1 MDDLQAVRHIPKV
14 LQQISLF
21 TFGNADI
28 LHIIVKFKVIILPV
42 PAVHFAEK
50 CLPPILWCQ
59 VRGVDHRAAPKRVEV
74 RLFHFQP
81 NLRVRS
87 GHRMGKHTLALC
99 HLYFLF
105 LQKANAGDPCAAHI
119 IKDIGTAQ
127 VPLLL
132 ANDADRILTAAAN
145 ALLHIV
151 LDFDMAAIIA
161 ITANH
166 AGAVGSAGNLHVLP
180 VLSLTSLRFHPLGAL
195 LVGISLTSGVAGV
208 NGSGKSTF
216 AKILNRLLLPIEG
229 TVLIGGLDA
238 MQEENIIPIRKMVG
252 MVFQNP
258 DDQLIGSVVEE
269 DVAFGAENISVPHK
283 ELVKRVE
290 DALAQVGLA
299 ASMRI
304 EELSGGG
311 KQKVAIA
318 GVLAMKPR
326 YIVLDEAT
334 SMLDPKSRR
343 DVLQLMKE
351 LQKQGITIILI
362 THLMEELL
370 LADWIYVMHQGR
382 LAMKGSREALFS
394 QPERLREFGLEL
406 PMTVLLAHALAERGC
421 VRTKDLFSVEAIAER
436 IYKEHPYAFLKEKT
450 MEPASVDKKAKVLSQ
465 AIVFQH
471 VNLSY
476 GKKSILNDVCCSIEK
491 GSYTAIIGPSGAG
504 KSTLLQMIPALIS
517 PTDGSIYVDGMEVT
531 DTSADIAALRKKIG
545 FIFQYPEQQLFAKN
559 VYEDVVFGPRNV
571 GISEVEAEKRAYEA
585 IQFVGLPQD
594 VYDLP
599 MDKLSGGQK
608 RRVALAGVI
617 AMQPDYLI
625 LDEPLAGLDP
635 VGKKKMLQILR
646 ALHRDAG
653 ITVVVVSH
661 DADAVVEDAEQVLYL
676 RDGKILEQGAPSD
689 VFYRLWL
696 REMEHM
702 TRDKHSKMNGEQ
714 MRDRSTGR
722 LSEDTLAEAICEL
735 PGCMQLL
742 IRLRIMGLPVSCK
755 HTQLA
760 ETVQAIVDAVGR

>member
-1 MDDLQAVRHIPKV
+1 MIKIRNLTFEYFDRDD
-14 LQQISLF
+14 
-21 TFGNADI
+21 
-28 LHIIVKFKVIILPV
+28 
-42 PAVHFAEK
+42 E
-50 CLPPILWCQ
+50 
-59 VRGVDHRAAPKRVEV
+59 
-74 RLFHFQP
+74 
-81 NLRVRS
+81 
-87 GHRMGKHTLALC
+87 
-99 HLYFLF
+99 
-105 LQKANAGDPCAAHI
+105 
-119 IKDIGTAQ
+119 
-127 VPLLL
+127 
-132 ANDADRILTAAAN
+132 
-145 ALLHIV
+145 
-151 LDFDMAAIIA
+151 
-161 ITANH
+161 
-166 AGAVGSAGNLHVLP
+166 GNLTEMVNAI
-180 VLSLTSLRFHPLGAL
+180 R
-195 LVGISLTSGVAGV
+195 GINFDAGEGEFIVVAGV

-238 MQEENIIPIRKMVG
+238 MQEGNIIPIRKMVG

-269 DVAFGAENISVPHK
+269 DVAFGAENIGVPHK

-290 DALAQVGLA
+290 DALAQVGLS

-326 YIVLDEAT
+326 CIVLDEAT

-382 LAMKGSREALFS
+382 LAMKGSREAIFA
-394 QPERLREFGLEL
+394 QPEKLREFGLEL
-406 PMTVLLAHALAERGC
+406 PMTAQLAHALAKCGC
-421 VRTKDLFSVEAIAER
+421 VRTKDLFSIEAIAER

-450 MEPASVDKKAKVLSQ
+450 MEPAPAGKKAKALSQ
-465 AIVFQH
+465 AIVLQH
-471 VNLSY
+471 VHLNY
-476 GKKSILNDVCCSIEK
+476 GEKPILTDVCCSIEK

-517 PTDGSIYVDGMEVT
+517 PTDGNIYVDGLEVT
-531 DTSADIAALRKKIG
+531 DASADIAALRKKIG

-635 VGKKKMLQILR
+635 VGKKKMLDILR

-676 RDGKILEQGAPSD
+676 QDGKILEYGTPAD
-689 VFYRLWL
+689 VFYRLWR
-696 REMEHM
+696 REMDDM
-702 TRDKHSKMNGEQ
+702 SQGM
-714 MRDRSTGR
+714 TGR
-722 LSEDTLAEAICEL
+722 QTLDNKILSEALCEL
-735 PGCMQLL
+735 PVCMQLL
-742 IRLRIMGLPVSCK
+742 IRLRMMGLPVSCR
-755 HTQLA
+755 HTQPA
-760 ETVQAIVDAVGR
+760 ETVQAIVDAVDRL

>member
-1 MDDLQAVRHIPKV
+1 MIKIRNLTFEYFDRDD
-14 LQQISLF
+14 
-21 TFGNADI
+21 
-28 LHIIVKFKVIILPV
+28 
-42 PAVHFAEK
+42 E
-50 CLPPILWCQ
+50 
-59 VRGVDHRAAPKRVEV
+59 
-74 RLFHFQP
+74 
-81 NLRVRS
+81 
-87 GHRMGKHTLALC
+87 
-99 HLYFLF
+99 
-105 LQKANAGDPCAAHI
+105 
-119 IKDIGTAQ
+119 
-127 VPLLL
+127 
-132 ANDADRILTAAAN
+132 
-145 ALLHIV
+145 
-151 LDFDMAAIIA
+151 
-161 ITANH
+161 
-166 AGAVGSAGNLHVLP
+166 GNLTEMVNAI
-180 VLSLTSLRFHPLGAL
+180 R
-195 LVGISLTSGVAGV
+195 GINFDAGEGEFIVVAGV

-269 DVAFGAENISVPHK
+269 DVAFGAENIGVPHK

-290 DALAQVGLA
+290 DALAQVGLS

-326 YIVLDEAT
+326 CIVLDEAT

-382 LAMKGSREALFS
+382 LAMKGSREVIFA
-394 QPERLREFGLEL
+394 QPEKLREFGLEL
-406 PMTVLLAHALAERGC
+406 PMTVQLAHALAKCGC
-421 VRTKDLFSVEAIAER
+421 MRTKDLFSIEAIAER

-450 MEPASVDKKAKVLSQ
+450 MEPAPAGKKAKALSQ
-465 AIVFQH
+465 AIVLQH
-471 VNLSY
+471 VHLNY
-476 GKKSILNDVCCSIEK
+476 GEKPILTDVCCSIEK

-517 PTDGSIYVDGMEVT
+517 PTDGNIYVDGLEVT
-531 DTSADIAALRKKIG
+531 DASADIAALRKKIG

-635 VGKKKMLQILR
+635 VGKKKMLDILR

-676 RDGKILEQGAPSD
+676 QDGKILEYGTPAD
-689 VFYRLWL
+689 VFYRLW
-696 REMEHM
+696 R
-702 TRDKHSKMNGEQ
+702 RKMDDMSQG
-714 MRDRSTGR
+714 MTGR
-722 LSEDTLAEAICEL
+722 QTLDNKILSEALCEL
-735 PGCMQLL
+735 PVCMQLL
-742 IRLRIMGLPVSCK
+742 TRLRMMGLPVSCR
-755 HTQLA
+755 HTQPA
-760 ETVQAIVDAVGR
+760 ETVQAIVDAVDRL

>member
-1 MDDLQAVRHIPKV
+1 MIKIRNLTFEYFDRDD
-14 LQQISLF
+14 
-21 TFGNADI
+21 
-28 LHIIVKFKVIILPV
+28 
-42 PAVHFAEK
+42 E
-50 CLPPILWCQ
+50 
-59 VRGVDHRAAPKRVEV
+59 
-74 RLFHFQP
+74 
-81 NLRVRS
+81 
-87 GHRMGKHTLALC
+87 
-99 HLYFLF
+99 
-105 LQKANAGDPCAAHI
+105 
-119 IKDIGTAQ
+119 
-127 VPLLL
+127 
-132 ANDADRILTAAAN
+132 
-145 ALLHIV
+145 
-151 LDFDMAAIIA
+151 
-161 ITANH
+161 
-166 AGAVGSAGNLHVLP
+166 GNLTEMVNAI
-180 VLSLTSLRFHPLGAL
+180 R
-195 LVGISLTSGVAGV
+195 GINFDAGEGEFIVVAGV

-269 DVAFGAENISVPHK
+269 DVAFGAENIGVPHK

-290 DALAQVGLA
+290 DALAQVGLS

-318 GVLAMKPR
+318 GVLAMKPWC
-326 YIVLDEAT
+326 IVLDEAT

-382 LAMKGSREALFS
+382 LAMKGNREAIFA
-394 QPERLREFGLEL
+394 QPEKLREFGLEL
-406 PMTVLLAHALAERGC
+406 PMTVQLAHALAKCGC
-421 VRTKDLFSVEAIAER
+421 MRTKDLFSIEAIAER

-450 MEPASVDKKAKVLSQ
+450 MEPAPAGKKAKALSQ
-465 AIVFQH
+465 AIVLQH
-471 VNLSY
+471 VYLNY
-476 GKKSILNDVCCSIEK
+476 GEKPILTDVCCSIEK

-517 PTDGSIYVDGMEVT
+517 PTDGNIYVDGLEVT
-531 DTSADIAALRKKIG
+531 DASADIAALRKKIG

-635 VGKKKMLQILR
+635 VGKKKMLDILR

-676 RDGKILEQGAPSD
+676 QDGKILEYGTPAD
-689 VFYRLWL
+689 VFYRLWR
-696 REMEHM
+696 REMDDM
-702 TRDKHSKMNGEQ
+702 SQGM
-714 MRDRSTGR
+714 TGR
-722 LSEDTLAEAICEL
+722 QTLDNKILSEALCEL
-735 PGCMQLL
+735 PVCMQLL
-742 IRLRIMGLPVSCK
+742 TRLRMMGLPVSCR
-755 HTQLA
+755 HTQPA
-760 ETVQAIVDAVGR
+760 ETVQAIVDAVDRL

>member
-1 MDDLQAVRHIPKV
+1 MIKIRNLTFEYFDRDD
-14 LQQISLF
+14 
-21 TFGNADI
+21 
-28 LHIIVKFKVIILPV
+28 
-42 PAVHFAEK
+42 E
-50 CLPPILWCQ
+50 
-59 VRGVDHRAAPKRVEV
+59 
-74 RLFHFQP
+74 
-81 NLRVRS
+81 
-87 GHRMGKHTLALC
+87 
-99 HLYFLF
+99 
-105 LQKANAGDPCAAHI
+105 
-119 IKDIGTAQ
+119 
-127 VPLLL
+127 
-132 ANDADRILTAAAN
+132 
-145 ALLHIV
+145 
-151 LDFDMAAIIA
+151 
-161 ITANH
+161 
-166 AGAVGSAGNLHVLP
+166 GNLTEMVNAI
-180 VLSLTSLRFHPLGAL
+180 R
-195 LVGISLTSGVAGV
+195 GINFDAGEGEFIVVAGV

-238 MQEENIIPIRKMVG
+238 MQEGNIIPIRKMVG

-269 DVAFGAENISVPHK
+269 DVAFGAENIGVPHK

-290 DALAQVGLA
+290 DALAQVGLS

-326 YIVLDEAT
+326 CIVLDEAT

-382 LAMKGSREALFS
+382 LAMKGSREVIFA
-394 QPERLREFGLEL
+394 QPEKLREFGLEL
-406 PMTVLLAHALAERGC
+406 PMTVQLAHALTKCGC
-421 VRTKDLFSVEAIAER
+421 VRTKDLFSIKAIAER

-450 MEPASVDKKAKVLSQ
+450 MESAPAGKKAKALSQ
-465 AIVFQH
+465 AIVLQH
-471 VNLSY
+471 VHLNY
-476 GKKSILNDVCCSIEK
+476 GEKPILTDVCCSIEK

-517 PTDGSIYVDGMEVT
+517 PTDGNIYVDGLEVT
-531 DTSADIAALRKKIG
+531 DASADIAALRKKIG

-635 VGKKKMLQILR
+635 VGKKKMLDILR

-676 RDGKILEQGAPSD
+676 QDGKILEYGTPAD
-689 VFYRLWL
+689 VFYRLWR
-696 REMEHM
+696 REMDDM
-702 TRDKHSKMNGEQ
+702 SQGM
-714 MRDRSTGR
+714 TGR
-722 LSEDTLAEAICEL
+722 QTLDNKILSEALCEL
-735 PGCMQLL
+735 PVCMQLL
-742 IRLRIMGLPVSCK
+742 IRLRMMGLPVSCR
-755 HTQLA
+755 HTQPA
-760 ETVQAIVDAVGR
+760 ETVQAIVDAVDRL

>member
-1 MDDLQAVRHIPKV
+1 MIKIRNLTFEYFDRDD
-14 LQQISLF
+14 
-21 TFGNADI
+21 
-28 LHIIVKFKVIILPV
+28 
-42 PAVHFAEK
+42 E
-50 CLPPILWCQ
+50 
-59 VRGVDHRAAPKRVEV
+59 
-74 RLFHFQP
+74 
-81 NLRVRS
+81 
-87 GHRMGKHTLALC
+87 
-99 HLYFLF
+99 
-105 LQKANAGDPCAAHI
+105 
-119 IKDIGTAQ
+119 
-127 VPLLL
+127 
-132 ANDADRILTAAAN
+132 
-145 ALLHIV
+145 
-151 LDFDMAAIIA
+151 
-161 ITANH
+161 
-166 AGAVGSAGNLHVLP
+166 GNLTEMVNAI
-180 VLSLTSLRFHPLGAL
+180 R
-195 LVGISLTSGVAGV
+195 GINFDAGEGEFIVVAGV

-238 MQEENIIPIRKMVG
+238 MQEGNIIPIRKMVG

-269 DVAFGAENISVPHK
+269 DVAFGAENIGVPHK

-290 DALAQVGLA
+290 DALAQVGLS

-326 YIVLDEAT
+326 CIVLDEAT

-382 LAMKGSREALFS
+382 LAMKGSREVIFA
-394 QPERLREFGLEL
+394 QPEKLREFGLEL
-406 PMTVLLAHALAERGC
+406 PMTVQLAHALAKCGC
-421 VRTKDLFSVEAIAER
+421 VRTKDLFSIKAIAER

-450 MEPASVDKKAKVLSQ
+450 MEPAPAGKKAKALSQ
-465 AIVFQH
+465 AIVLQH
-471 VNLSY
+471 VHLNY
-476 GKKSILNDVCCSIEK
+476 GEKPILTDVCCSIEK

-517 PTDGSIYVDGMEVT
+517 PTDGNIYVDGLEVT
-531 DTSADIAALRKKIG
+531 DASADIAALRKKIG

-635 VGKKKMLQILR
+635 VGKKKMLDILR

-676 RDGKILEQGAPSD
+676 QDGKILEYGTPAD
-689 VFYRLWL
+689 VFYRLWR
-696 REMEHM
+696 REMDDM
-702 TRDKHSKMNGEQ
+702 SQGM
-714 MRDRSTGR
+714 TGR
-722 LSEDTLAEAICEL
+722 QTLDNKILSEALCEL
-735 PGCMQLL
+735 PVCMQLL
-742 IRLRIMGLPVSCK
+742 IRLRMMGLPVSCR
-755 HTQLA
+755 HTQPA
-760 ETVQAIVDAVGR
+760 ETVQAIVDAVDRL

>member
-1 MDDLQAVRHIPKV
+1 MIKIRNLTFEYFDRDD
-14 LQQISLF
+14 
-21 TFGNADI
+21 
-28 LHIIVKFKVIILPV
+28 
-42 PAVHFAEK
+42 E
-50 CLPPILWCQ
+50 
-59 VRGVDHRAAPKRVEV
+59 
-74 RLFHFQP
+74 
-81 NLRVRS
+81 
-87 GHRMGKHTLALC
+87 
-99 HLYFLF
+99 
-105 LQKANAGDPCAAHI
+105 
-119 IKDIGTAQ
+119 
-127 VPLLL
+127 
-132 ANDADRILTAAAN
+132 
-145 ALLHIV
+145 
-151 LDFDMAAIIA
+151 
-161 ITANH
+161 
-166 AGAVGSAGNLHVLP
+166 GNLTEMVNAI
-180 VLSLTSLRFHPLGAL
+180 R
-195 LVGISLTSGVAGV
+195 GINFDAGEGEFIVVAGV

-269 DVAFGAENISVPHK
+269 DVAFGAENIGVPHK

-290 DALAQVGLA
+290 DALAQVGLS

-326 YIVLDEAT
+326 CIVLDEAT

-382 LAMKGSREALFS
+382 LAMKGSREAIFA
-394 QPERLREFGLEL
+394 QPEKLREFGLEL
-406 PMTVLLAHALAERGC
+406 PITVQLAHALVKCGC
-421 VRTKDLFSVEAIAER
+421 VRTKDLFSIEAIAER

-450 MEPASVDKKAKVLSQ
+450 MEPAPAGKKAKALSQ
-465 AIVFQH
+465 AIVLQH
-471 VNLSY
+471 VHLNY
-476 GKKSILNDVCCSIEK
+476 GEKPILTDVCCSIEK

-517 PTDGSIYVDGMEVT
+517 PTDGNIYVDGLDVT
-531 DTSADIAALRKKIG
+531 DASADIAALRKKIG

-635 VGKKKMLQILR
+635 VGKKKMLDILR

-661 DADAVVEDAEQVLYL
+661 DADAVVGDAEQVLYL
-676 RDGKILEQGAPSD
+676 QDGKILEYGTPAD
-689 VFYRLWL
+689 VFYRLWR
-696 REMEHM
+696 REMDDM
-702 TRDKHSKMNGEQ
+702 SQGM
-714 MRDRSTGR
+714 TGR
-722 LSEDTLAEAICEL
+722 QTLDNKILSEALCEL
-735 PGCMQLL
+735 PVCMQLL
-742 IRLRIMGLPVSCK
+742 IRLRMMGLPVSCR
-755 HTQLA
+755 HTQPA
-760 ETVQAIVDAVGR
+760 ETVQAIVDAVDRL

>member
-1 MDDLQAVRHIPKV
+1 MIKIRNLTFEYFDRDD
-14 LQQISLF
+14 
-21 TFGNADI
+21 
-28 LHIIVKFKVIILPV
+28 
-42 PAVHFAEK
+42 E
-50 CLPPILWCQ
+50 
-59 VRGVDHRAAPKRVEV
+59 
-74 RLFHFQP
+74 
-81 NLRVRS
+81 
-87 GHRMGKHTLALC
+87 
-99 HLYFLF
+99 
-105 LQKANAGDPCAAHI
+105 
-119 IKDIGTAQ
+119 
-127 VPLLL
+127 
-132 ANDADRILTAAAN
+132 
-145 ALLHIV
+145 
-151 LDFDMAAIIA
+151 
-161 ITANH
+161 
-166 AGAVGSAGNLHVLP
+166 GNLTEMVNAI
-180 VLSLTSLRFHPLGAL
+180 R
-195 LVGISLTSGVAGV
+195 GINFDAGEGEFIVVAGV

-238 MQEENIIPIRKMVG
+238 MQEGNIIPIRKMVG

-269 DVAFGAENISVPHK
+269 DVAFGAENIGVPHK

-290 DALAQVGLA
+290 DALAQVGLS

-326 YIVLDEAT
+326 CIVLDEAT

-382 LAMKGSREALFS
+382 LAMKGSREVIFA
-394 QPERLREFGLEL
+394 QPEKLREFGLEL
-406 PMTVLLAHALAERGC
+406 PMTVQLAHALAKCGC
-421 VRTKDLFSVEAIAER
+421 MRTKDLFSIEAIAER

-450 MEPASVDKKAKVLSQ
+450 MEPAPAGKKAKALSQ
-465 AIVFQH
+465 AIVLQH
-471 VNLSY
+471 VHLNY
-476 GKKSILNDVCCSIEK
+476 GEKPILTDVCCSIEK

-517 PTDGSIYVDGMEVT
+517 PTDGNIYVDGLEVT
-531 DTSADIAALRKKIG
+531 DASADIAALRKKIG

-571 GISEVEAEKRAYEA
+571 GISEVGAEKRAYEA

-635 VGKKKMLQILR
+635 VGKKKMLDILR

-676 RDGKILEQGAPSD
+676 QDGKILEYGTPAD
-689 VFYRLWL
+689 VFYRLW
-696 REMEHM
+696 R
-702 TRDKHSKMNGEQ
+702 RKMDDMSQG
-714 MRDRSTGR
+714 MTGR
-722 LSEDTLAEAICEL
+722 QTLDNKILSEALCEL
-735 PGCMQLL
+735 PVCMQLL
-742 IRLRIMGLPVSCK
+742 IRLRMMGLPVSCR
-755 HTQLA
+755 HTQPA
-760 ETVQAIVDAVGR
+760 ETVQAIVDAVDRL

>member
-1 MDDLQAVRHIPKV
+1 MIKIRNLTFEYFDRDD
-14 LQQISLF
+14 
-21 TFGNADI
+21 
-28 LHIIVKFKVIILPV
+28 
-42 PAVHFAEK
+42 E
-50 CLPPILWCQ
+50 
-59 VRGVDHRAAPKRVEV
+59 
-74 RLFHFQP
+74 
-81 NLRVRS
+81 
-87 GHRMGKHTLALC
+87 
-99 HLYFLF
+99 
-105 LQKANAGDPCAAHI
+105 
-119 IKDIGTAQ
+119 
-127 VPLLL
+127 
-132 ANDADRILTAAAN
+132 
-145 ALLHIV
+145 
-151 LDFDMAAIIA
+151 
-161 ITANH
+161 
-166 AGAVGSAGNLHVLP
+166 GNLTEMVNAI
-180 VLSLTSLRFHPLGAL
+180 R
-195 LVGISLTSGVAGV
+195 GINFDAGEGEFIVVAGV

-238 MQEENIIPIRKMVG
+238 MQAENIIPIRKMVG

-269 DVAFGAENISVPHK
+269 DVAFGAENIGVPHK

-290 DALAQVGLA
+290 DALAQVGLS

-326 YIVLDEAT
+326 CIVLDEAT

-382 LAMKGSREALFS
+382 LAMKGSREAIFA
-394 QPERLREFGLEL
+394 QPEKLREFGLEL
-406 PMTVLLAHALAERGC
+406 PMTVQLAHALVKCGC
-421 VRTKDLFSVEAIAER
+421 VRTKDLFSIEAIAER

-450 MEPASVDKKAKVLSQ
+450 MEPAPAGKKAKALSQ
-465 AIVFQH
+465 AIVLQH
-471 VNLSY
+471 VHLNY
-476 GKKSILNDVCCSIEK
+476 GEKPILTDVCCSIEK

-517 PTDGSIYVDGMEVT
+517 PTDGNIYVDGLEVT
-531 DTSADIAALRKKIG
+531 DASADIAALRKKIG

-635 VGKKKMLQILR
+635 VGKKKMLDILR

-676 RDGKILEQGAPSD
+676 QDGKILEYGTPAD
-689 VFYRLWL
+689 VFYRLWR
-696 REMEHM
+696 REMDDM
-702 TRDKHSKMNGEQ
+702 SQGM
-714 MRDRSTGR
+714 TGR
-722 LSEDTLAEAICEL
+722 QTLDNKILSEALCEL
-735 PGCMQLL
+735 PVCMQLL
-742 IRLRIMGLPVSCK
+742 IRLRMMGLPVSCR
-755 HTQLA
+755 HTQPA
-760 ETVQAIVDAVGR
+760 ETVQAIVDAVDRL

>member
-1 MDDLQAVRHIPKV
+1 
-14 LQQISLF
+14 
-21 TFGNADI
+21 
-28 LHIIVKFKVIILPV
+28 
-42 PAVHFAEK
+42 
-50 CLPPILWCQ
+50 
-59 VRGVDHRAAPKRVEV
+59 
-74 RLFHFQP
+74 
-81 NLRVRS
+81 
-87 GHRMGKHTLALC
+87 
-99 HLYFLF
+99 
-105 LQKANAGDPCAAHI
+105 
-119 IKDIGTAQ
+119 
-127 VPLLL
+127 
-132 ANDADRILTAAAN
+132 
-145 ALLHIV
+145 
-151 LDFDMAAIIA
+151 
-161 ITANH
+161 
-166 AGAVGSAGNLHVLP
+166 
-180 VLSLTSLRFHPLGAL
+180 
-195 LVGISLTSGVAGV
+195 
-208 NGSGKSTF
+208 
-216 AKILNRLLLPIEG
+216 
-229 TVLIGGLDA
+229 
-238 MQEENIIPIRKMVG
+238 
-252 MVFQNP
+252 
-258 DDQLIGSVVEE
+258 
-269 DVAFGAENISVPHK
+269 
-283 ELVKRVE
+283 
-290 DALAQVGLA
+290 
-299 ASMRI
+299 
-304 EELSGGG
+304 
-311 KQKVAIA
+311 
-318 GVLAMKPR
+318 
-326 YIVLDEAT
+326 
-334 SMLDPKSRR
+334 
-343 DVLQLMKE
+343 
-351 LQKQGITIILI
+351 
-362 THLMEELL
+362 
-370 LADWIYVMHQGR
+370 
-382 LAMKGSREALFS
+382 MKGSREALFS

-742 IRLRIMGLPVSCK
+742 IRLRIIGLPVSCK

>member
-1 MDDLQAVRHIPKV
+1 MIKIRNLTFEYFDRDD
-14 LQQISLF
+14 
-21 TFGNADI
+21 
-28 LHIIVKFKVIILPV
+28 
-42 PAVHFAEK
+42 E
-50 CLPPILWCQ
+50 
-59 VRGVDHRAAPKRVEV
+59 
-74 RLFHFQP
+74 
-81 NLRVRS
+81 
-87 GHRMGKHTLALC
+87 
-99 HLYFLF
+99 
-105 LQKANAGDPCAAHI
+105 
-119 IKDIGTAQ
+119 
-127 VPLLL
+127 
-132 ANDADRILTAAAN
+132 
-145 ALLHIV
+145 
-151 LDFDMAAIIA
+151 
-161 ITANH
+161 
-166 AGAVGSAGNLHVLP
+166 GNLTEMVNAI
-180 VLSLTSLRFHPLGAL
+180 R
-195 LVGISLTSGVAGV
+195 GINFDAGEGEFIVVAGV

-269 DVAFGAENISVPHK
+269 DVAFGAENIGVPHK

-290 DALAQVGLA
+290 DALAQVGLS

-326 YIVLDEAT
+326 CIVLDEAT

-382 LAMKGSREALFS
+382 LAMKGSREVIFA
-394 QPERLREFGLEL
+394 QPEKLREFGLEL
-406 PMTVLLAHALAERGC
+406 PMTVQLAHALAKCGC
-421 VRTKDLFSVEAIAER
+421 MRTKDLFSIEAIAER

-450 MEPASVDKKAKVLSQ
+450 MEPAPAGKKAKALSQ
-465 AIVFQH
+465 AIVLQH
-471 VNLSY
+471 VHLNY
-476 GKKSILNDVCCSIEK
+476 GEKPILTDVCCSIEK

-517 PTDGSIYVDGMEVT
+517 PTDGNIYVDGLEVT
-531 DTSADIAALRKKIG
+531 DASADIAALRKKIG

-571 GISEVEAEKRAYEA
+571 GISEVGAEKRAYEA

-635 VGKKKMLQILR
+635 VGKKKMLDILR

-676 RDGKILEQGAPSD
+676 QDGKILEYGTPAD
-689 VFYRLWL
+689 VFYRLW
-696 REMEHM
+696 R
-702 TRDKHSKMNGEQ
+702 RKMDDMSQG
-714 MRDRSTGR
+714 MTGR
-722 LSEDTLAEAICEL
+722 QTLDNKILSEALCEL
-735 PGCMQLL
+735 PVCMQLL
-742 IRLRIMGLPVSCK
+742 TRLRMMGLPVSCR
-755 HTQLA
+755 HTQPA
-760 ETVQAIVDAVGR
+760 ETVQAIVDAVDRL

>member
-1 MDDLQAVRHIPKV
+1 MIKIRDLTFEYFDRDDE
-14 LQQISLF
+14 
-21 TFGNADI
+21 GNLTEMVNAI
-28 LHIIVKFKVIILPV
+28 
-42 PAVHFAEK
+42 
-50 CLPPILWCQ
+50 
-59 VRGVDHRAAPKRVEV
+59 RGIN
-74 RLFHFQP
+74 F
-81 NLRVRS
+81 
-87 GHRMGKHTLALC
+87 
-99 HLYFLF
+99 
-105 LQKANAGDPCAAHI
+105 
-119 IKDIGTAQ
+119 
-127 VPLLL
+127 
-132 ANDADRILTAAAN
+132 DADKGEF
-145 ALLHIV
+145 IV
-151 LDFDMAAIIA
+151 
-161 ITANH
+161 
-166 AGAVGSAGNLHVLP
+166 
-180 VLSLTSLRFHPLGAL
+180 
-195 LVGISLTSGVAGV
+195 VAGV

-269 DVAFGAENISVPHK
+269 DVAFGAENIGVPHK

-290 DALAQVGLA
+290 DALAQVGLS

-326 YIVLDEAT
+326 CIVLDEAT
-334 SMLDPKSRR
+334 SMLDPRSRR
-343 DVLQLMKE
+343 DVLQLMME

-370 LADWIYVMHQGR
+370 LADRIYVMHQGR
-382 LAMKGSREALFS
+382 LCMKGSRNALFAE
-394 QPERLREFGLEL
+394 PEKLRDFGLEL
-406 PMTVLLAHALAERGC
+406 PVTVQLAHALAERGC
-421 VRTKDLFSVEAIAER
+421 VRTKDLFSIEAIADR

-450 MEPASVDKKAKVLSQ
+450 MEPATTGKKTKVLSQ
-465 AIVFQH
+465 AIVYQH
-471 VNLSY
+471 VNLQY
-476 GKKSILNDVCCSIEK
+476 GKKPILTDVTCSIEK

-504 KSTLLQMIPALIS
+504 KTTMLQMIPALIS
-517 PTDGSIYVDGMEVT
+517 PTDGSIYVDGLEVT
-531 DTSADIAALRKKIG
+531 DASVDIAALRKKIG

-635 VGKKKMLQILR
+635 VGKKKMLEILR

-661 DADAVVEDAEQVLYL
+661 DADAVVEDADQVLYL
-676 RDGKILEQGAPSD
+676 KDGKIVEQGAPAD

-696 REMEHM
+696 REMDHM
-702 TRDKHSKMNGEQ
+702 TRNKGAEMTGTQ
-714 MRDRSTGR
+714 TGDRSPGR
-722 LSEDTLAEAICEL
+722 TPGEMLSEAVCEL
-735 PGCMQLL
+735 PVCMQLL

>member
-1 MDDLQAVRHIPKV
+1 MIKIRNLTFEYFDRDD
-14 LQQISLF
+14 
-21 TFGNADI
+21 
-28 LHIIVKFKVIILPV
+28 
-42 PAVHFAEK
+42 E
-50 CLPPILWCQ
+50 
-59 VRGVDHRAAPKRVEV
+59 
-74 RLFHFQP
+74 
-81 NLRVRS
+81 
-87 GHRMGKHTLALC
+87 
-99 HLYFLF
+99 
-105 LQKANAGDPCAAHI
+105 
-119 IKDIGTAQ
+119 
-127 VPLLL
+127 
-132 ANDADRILTAAAN
+132 
-145 ALLHIV
+145 
-151 LDFDMAAIIA
+151 
-161 ITANH
+161 
-166 AGAVGSAGNLHVLP
+166 GNLTEMVNAI
-180 VLSLTSLRFHPLGAL
+180 R
-195 LVGISLTSGVAGV
+195 GINFDAGEGEFIVVAGV
-208 NGSGKSTF
+208 NGGGKSTF

-229 TVLIGGLDA
+229 TVLIGGFDA

-269 DVAFGAENISVPHK
+269 DVAFGAENIGVPHK

-290 DALAQVGLA
+290 DALAQVGLS

-326 YIVLDEAT
+326 CIVLDEAT

-382 LAMKGSREALFS
+382 LAMKGSREAIFT
-394 QPERLREFGLEL
+394 QPEKLREFGLEL
-406 PMTVLLAHALAERGC
+406 PMTVQLAQALAKCGC
-421 VRTKDLFSVEAIAER
+421 MRTKDLFSIEAIADR

-450 MEPASVDKKAKVLSQ
+450 MEPTPAGKKAKALSQ

-471 VNLSY
+471 VNLNY
-476 GKKSILNDVCCSIEK
+476 GEKPILTDVCCSIEK
-491 GSYTAIIGPSGAG
+491 GSYTAIVGPSGAG
-504 KSTLLQMIPALIS
+504 KSTLLQMIPALFS
-517 PTDGSIYVDGMEVT
+517 PTDGSIYVDGLEVT
-531 DTSADIAALRKKIG
+531 DASADITALRKKIG

-635 VGKKKMLQILR
+635 VGKKKMLDILR

-661 DADAVVEDAEQVLYL
+661 DADAVAEDAEQVLYL
-676 RDGKILEQGAPSD
+676 QAGKILEHGTPAD

-696 REMEHM
+696 REMDDMMQDDPSGVTGGQSLGKKAGRPAVGQTGNKNAGQLVHGQ
-702 TRDKHSKMNGEQ
+702 TGDRGTWKSAGEI
-714 MRDRSTGR
+714 
-722 LSEDTLAEAICEL
+722 LSEALCEL
-735 PGCMQLL
+735 PVCMQLL

-755 HTQLA
+755 HILPA
-760 ETVQAIVDAVGR
+760 ETVQAIADAVGRL

>member
-1 MDDLQAVRHIPKV
+1 MIKIRNLTFEYFDRDD
-14 LQQISLF
+14 
-21 TFGNADI
+21 
-28 LHIIVKFKVIILPV
+28 
-42 PAVHFAEK
+42 E
-50 CLPPILWCQ
+50 
-59 VRGVDHRAAPKRVEV
+59 
-74 RLFHFQP
+74 
-81 NLRVRS
+81 
-87 GHRMGKHTLALC
+87 
-99 HLYFLF
+99 
-105 LQKANAGDPCAAHI
+105 
-119 IKDIGTAQ
+119 
-127 VPLLL
+127 
-132 ANDADRILTAAAN
+132 
-145 ALLHIV
+145 
-151 LDFDMAAIIA
+151 
-161 ITANH
+161 
-166 AGAVGSAGNLHVLP
+166 GNLTEMVNAI
-180 VLSLTSLRFHPLGAL
+180 R
-195 LVGISLTSGVAGV
+195 GIHFDAGEGEFIVVAGV

-269 DVAFGAENISVPHK
+269 DVAFGAENIGVPHK
-283 ELVKRVE
+283 ELVKCVE
-290 DALAQVGLA
+290 DALAQVGLS

-326 YIVLDEAT
+326 CIVLDEAT

-382 LAMKGSREALFS
+382 LAMKGSREAIFA
-394 QPERLREFGLEL
+394 QPEKLREFGLEL
-406 PMTVLLAHALAERGC
+406 PMTVQLAHALAKCGC
-421 VRTKDLFSVEAIAER
+421 VRTKDLFSIKAIAER

-450 MEPASVDKKAKVLSQ
+450 MEPAPAGKKAKALSQ
-465 AIVFQH
+465 AIVLQH
-471 VNLSY
+471 VHLNY
-476 GKKSILNDVCCSIEK
+476 GEKPILTDVCCSIEK

-517 PTDGSIYVDGMEVT
+517 PTDGNIYVDGLEVT
-531 DTSADIAALRKKIG
+531 DASADIAALRKKIG

-635 VGKKKMLQILR
+635 VGKKKMLDILR

-676 RDGKILEQGAPSD
+676 QDGKILEYGTPAD
-689 VFYRLWL
+689 VFYRLW
-696 REMEHM
+696 R
-702 TRDKHSKMNGEQ
+702 RKMDDMSQG
-714 MRDRSTGR
+714 MTGR
-722 LSEDTLAEAICEL
+722 QTLDNKILSEALCEL
-735 PGCMQLL
+735 PVCMQLL
-742 IRLRIMGLPVSCK
+742 IRLRMMGLPVSCR
-755 HTQLA
+755 HTQPA
-760 ETVQAIVDAVGR
+760 ETVQAIVDAVDRL

>member
-1 MDDLQAVRHIPKV
+1 MIKIRDLTFEYFDRDD
-14 LQQISLF
+14 
-21 TFGNADI
+21 
-28 LHIIVKFKVIILPV
+28 
-42 PAVHFAEK
+42 E
-50 CLPPILWCQ
+50 
-59 VRGVDHRAAPKRVEV
+59 
-74 RLFHFQP
+74 
-81 NLRVRS
+81 
-87 GHRMGKHTLALC
+87 
-99 HLYFLF
+99 
-105 LQKANAGDPCAAHI
+105 
-119 IKDIGTAQ
+119 
-127 VPLLL
+127 
-132 ANDADRILTAAAN
+132 
-145 ALLHIV
+145 
-151 LDFDMAAIIA
+151 
-161 ITANH
+161 
-166 AGAVGSAGNLHVLP
+166 GNLTEMVNAI
-180 VLSLTSLRFHPLGAL
+180 R
-195 LVGISLTSGVAGV
+195 GINFDAREGEFIVVAGV

-238 MQEENIIPIRKMVG
+238 LQEENIIPIRKMVG

-269 DVAFGAENISVPHK
+269 DVAFGAENIGVPHK

-326 YIVLDEAT
+326 CIVLDEAT

-382 LAMKGSREALFS
+382 LAMKGSRKALFS

-450 MEPASVDKKAKVLSQ
+450 MEPAYVDKKAKVLSQ

-545 FIFQYPEQQLFAKN
+545 FIFQYSEQQLFAKN

-676 RDGKILEQGAPSD
+676 RDGKILEQGAPAD

-722 LSEDTLAEAICEL
+722 LSEDTLAEALCEL
-735 PGCMQLL
+735 PVCMQLL

>member
-1 MDDLQAVRHIPKV
+1 MIKIRNLTFEYFDRDD
-14 LQQISLF
+14 
-21 TFGNADI
+21 
-28 LHIIVKFKVIILPV
+28 
-42 PAVHFAEK
+42 E
-50 CLPPILWCQ
+50 
-59 VRGVDHRAAPKRVEV
+59 
-74 RLFHFQP
+74 
-81 NLRVRS
+81 
-87 GHRMGKHTLALC
+87 
-99 HLYFLF
+99 
-105 LQKANAGDPCAAHI
+105 
-119 IKDIGTAQ
+119 
-127 VPLLL
+127 
-132 ANDADRILTAAAN
+132 
-145 ALLHIV
+145 
-151 LDFDMAAIIA
+151 
-161 ITANH
+161 
-166 AGAVGSAGNLHVLP
+166 GNLTEMVNAI
-180 VLSLTSLRFHPLGAL
+180 R
-195 LVGISLTSGVAGV
+195 GINFDAGEGEFIVVAGV

-238 MQEENIIPIRKMVG
+238 MQEGNIIPIRKMVG

-269 DVAFGAENISVPHK
+269 DVAFGAENIGVPHK

-290 DALAQVGLA
+290 DALAQVGLS

-326 YIVLDEAT
+326 CIVLDEAT

-382 LAMKGSREALFS
+382 LAMKGSREVIFA
-394 QPERLREFGLEL
+394 QPEKLREFGLEL
-406 PMTVLLAHALAERGC
+406 PMTVQLAHALAKCGC
-421 VRTKDLFSVEAIAER
+421 MRTKDLFSIEAIAER

-450 MEPASVDKKAKVLSQ
+450 MEPAPAGKKAKALSQ
-465 AIVFQH
+465 AIVLQH
-471 VNLSY
+471 VHLNY
-476 GKKSILNDVCCSIEK
+476 GEKPILTDVCCSIEK

-517 PTDGSIYVDGMEVT
+517 PTDGNIYVDGLEVT
-531 DTSADIAALRKKIG
+531 DASADIAALRKKIG

-635 VGKKKMLQILR
+635 VGKKKMLDILR

-676 RDGKILEQGAPSD
+676 QDGKILEYGTPAD
-689 VFYRLWL
+689 VFYRLW
-696 REMEHM
+696 R
-702 TRDKHSKMNGEQ
+702 RKMDDMSQG
-714 MRDRSTGR
+714 MTGR
-722 LSEDTLAEAICEL
+722 QTLDNKILSEALCEL
-735 PGCMQLL
+735 PVCMQLL
-742 IRLRIMGLPVSCK
+742 TRLRMMGLPVSCR
-755 HTQLA
+755 HTQPA
-760 ETVQAIVDAVGR
+760 ETVQAIVDAVDRL

>member
-1 MDDLQAVRHIPKV
+1 MIKIRNLTFEYFDRDD
-14 LQQISLF
+14 
-21 TFGNADI
+21 
-28 LHIIVKFKVIILPV
+28 
-42 PAVHFAEK
+42 E
-50 CLPPILWCQ
+50 
-59 VRGVDHRAAPKRVEV
+59 
-74 RLFHFQP
+74 
-81 NLRVRS
+81 
-87 GHRMGKHTLALC
+87 
-99 HLYFLF
+99 
-105 LQKANAGDPCAAHI
+105 
-119 IKDIGTAQ
+119 
-127 VPLLL
+127 
-132 ANDADRILTAAAN
+132 
-145 ALLHIV
+145 
-151 LDFDMAAIIA
+151 
-161 ITANH
+161 
-166 AGAVGSAGNLHVLP
+166 GNLTEMVNAI
-180 VLSLTSLRFHPLGAL
+180 R
-195 LVGISLTSGVAGV
+195 GINFDAGEGEFIVVAGV

-269 DVAFGAENISVPHK
+269 DVAFGAENIGVPHK

-290 DALAQVGLA
+290 DALAQVGLS

-304 EELSGGG
+304 EEISGGG

-326 YIVLDEAT
+326 CIVLDEAT

-382 LAMKGSREALFS
+382 LAMKGSREVIFA
-394 QPERLREFGLEL
+394 QPEKLREFGLEL
-406 PMTVLLAHALAERGC
+406 PMTVQLAHALAKCGC
-421 VRTKDLFSVEAIAER
+421 MRTKDLFSIEAIAER

-450 MEPASVDKKAKVLSQ
+450 MEPAPAGKKAKALSQ
-465 AIVFQH
+465 AIVLQH
-471 VNLSY
+471 VHLNY
-476 GKKSILNDVCCSIEK
+476 GEKPILTDVCCSIEK

-517 PTDGSIYVDGMEVT
+517 PTDGNIYVDGLEVT
-531 DTSADIAALRKKIG
+531 DASADIAALRKKIG

-635 VGKKKMLQILR
+635 VGKKKMLDILR

-676 RDGKILEQGAPSD
+676 QDGKILEYGTPAD
-689 VFYRLWL
+689 VFYRLW
-696 REMEHM
+696 R
-702 TRDKHSKMNGEQ
+702 RKMDDMSQG
-714 MRDRSTGR
+714 MTGR
-722 LSEDTLAEAICEL
+722 QTLDNKILSEALCEL
-735 PGCMQLL
+735 PVCMQLL
-742 IRLRIMGLPVSCK
+742 IRLRMMGLPVSCR
-755 HTQLA
+755 HTQPA
-760 ETVQAIVDAVGR
+760 ETVQAIVDAVDRL

>member
-1 MDDLQAVRHIPKV
+1 MIKIRDLTFEYFDRDDE
-14 LQQISLF
+14 
-21 TFGNADI
+21 GNLTEMVNAIRGINFD
-28 LHIIVKFKVIILPV
+28 
-42 PAVHFAEK
+42 AEK
-50 CLPPILWCQ
+50 
-59 VRGVDHRAAPKRVEV
+59 GE
-74 RLFHFQP
+74 F
-81 NLRVRS
+81 
-87 GHRMGKHTLALC
+87 
-99 HLYFLF
+99 
-105 LQKANAGDPCAAHI
+105 
-119 IKDIGTAQ
+119 
-127 VPLLL
+127 
-132 ANDADRILTAAAN
+132 
-145 ALLHIV
+145 IV
-151 LDFDMAAIIA
+151 
-161 ITANH
+161 
-166 AGAVGSAGNLHVLP
+166 
-180 VLSLTSLRFHPLGAL
+180 
-195 LVGISLTSGVAGV
+195 VAGV

-269 DVAFGAENISVPHK
+269 DVAFGAENIGVPHK

-290 DALAQVGLA
+290 DALAQVGLS

-326 YIVLDEAT
+326 CIVLDEAT

-370 LADWIYVMHQGR
+370 LADRIYVMHQGR
-382 LAMKGSREALFS
+382 LCMKGSREAIFAQS
-394 QPERLREFGLEL
+394 EKLRELGLEL
-406 PMTVLLAHALAERGC
+406 PMTVQLAHTLAQCGC
-421 VRTKDLFSVEAIAER
+421 VRTKELFSVSAIAER
-436 IYKEHPYAFLKEKT
+436 LYKEHPYAFLKDKT
-450 MEPASVDKKAKVLSQ
+450 MESAGNAKKSKTLSQ

-476 GKKSILNDVCCSIEK
+476 GKKPILTDVCCSIEK

-517 PTDGSIYVDGMEVT
+517 PTDGSIYVDGLEVT
-531 DTSADIAALRKKIG
+531 DTSADITALRKKIG

-594 VYDLP
+594 VYDLS

-635 VGKKKMLQILR
+635 VGKKKMLDILR

-676 RDGKILEQGAPSD
+676 QDGKIVEQGVPAD

-696 REMEHM
+696 REMEHVM
-702 TRDKHSKMNGEQ
+702 QNMSSKMSGEQ
-714 MRDRSTGR
+714 TGDTSSGRSSNEI
-722 LSEDTLAEAICEL
+722 LEEALCEL
-735 PGCMQLL
+735 PICMQLL

-755 HTQLA
+755 HTQPV
-760 ETVQAIVDAVGR
+760 ETVQAIVAAVDRRG

>member
-1 MDDLQAVRHIPKV
+1 MIKIRDLTFEYFDRDDE
-14 LQQISLF
+14 
-21 TFGNADI
+21 GNLTEMVNAIRGINFD
-28 LHIIVKFKVIILPV
+28 
-42 PAVHFAEK
+42 AEK
-50 CLPPILWCQ
+50 
-59 VRGVDHRAAPKRVEV
+59 GE
-74 RLFHFQP
+74 F
-81 NLRVRS
+81 
-87 GHRMGKHTLALC
+87 
-99 HLYFLF
+99 
-105 LQKANAGDPCAAHI
+105 
-119 IKDIGTAQ
+119 
-127 VPLLL
+127 
-132 ANDADRILTAAAN
+132 
-145 ALLHIV
+145 IV
-151 LDFDMAAIIA
+151 
-161 ITANH
+161 
-166 AGAVGSAGNLHVLP
+166 
-180 VLSLTSLRFHPLGAL
+180 
-195 LVGISLTSGVAGV
+195 VAGV

-269 DVAFGAENISVPHK
+269 DVAFGAENIGVPHK

-290 DALAQVGLA
+290 DALAQVGLL

-326 YIVLDEAT
+326 CIVLDEAT

-343 DVLQLMKE
+343 DVLQLMKN

-370 LADWIYVMHQGR
+370 LADRIYVMHQGR
-382 LAMKGSREALFS
+382 LCMKGSREAIFAQS
-394 QPERLREFGLEL
+394 EKLREFGLEL
-406 PMTVLLAHALAERGC
+406 PMTVQLAHTLAQCGC
-421 VRTKDLFSVEAIAER
+421 VRTKELFSVPAIAER
-436 IYKEHPYAFLKEKT
+436 LYKEHPYAFLKDKT
-450 MEPASVDKKAKVLSQ
+450 MESAGNAKKSKTLSQ

-471 VNLSY
+471 VNLLY
-476 GKKSILNDVCCSIEK
+476 GKKPILTDVCCSIEK

-504 KSTLLQMIPALIS
+504 KSTFLQMIPALIS
-517 PTDGSIYVDGMEVT
+517 PTDGSIYVDGLEVT
-531 DTSADIAALRKKIG
+531 DTSADITALRKKIG

-635 VGKKKMLQILR
+635 VGKKKMLDILR

-676 RDGKILEQGAPSD
+676 QDGKIIEQGVPAD
-689 VFYRLWL
+689 AFYRLWL
-696 REMEHM
+696 REMEHVM
-702 TRDKHSKMNGEQ
+702 QNMSSKMSGEQ
-714 MRDRSTGR
+714 TVDRSSGR
-722 LSEDTLAEAICEL
+722 SSNEILEEALCEL
-735 PGCMQLL
+735 PICMQLL

-755 HTQLA
+755 HTQPA
-760 ETVQAIVDAVGR
+760 ETVQAIVAAVDRRG

>member
-1 MDDLQAVRHIPKV
+1 MIKIRNLTFEYFDRDD
-14 LQQISLF
+14 
-21 TFGNADI
+21 
-28 LHIIVKFKVIILPV
+28 
-42 PAVHFAEK
+42 E
-50 CLPPILWCQ
+50 
-59 VRGVDHRAAPKRVEV
+59 
-74 RLFHFQP
+74 
-81 NLRVRS
+81 
-87 GHRMGKHTLALC
+87 
-99 HLYFLF
+99 
-105 LQKANAGDPCAAHI
+105 
-119 IKDIGTAQ
+119 
-127 VPLLL
+127 
-132 ANDADRILTAAAN
+132 
-145 ALLHIV
+145 
-151 LDFDMAAIIA
+151 
-161 ITANH
+161 
-166 AGAVGSAGNLHVLP
+166 GNLTEMVNAI
-180 VLSLTSLRFHPLGAL
+180 R
-195 LVGISLTSGVAGV
+195 GINFDAGEGEFIVVAGV

-269 DVAFGAENISVPHK
+269 DVAFGAENIGVPHK

-290 DALAQVGLA
+290 DALAQVGLS

-326 YIVLDEAT
+326 CIVLDEAT

-382 LAMKGSREALFS
+382 LAMKGSREAIFA
-394 QPERLREFGLEL
+394 QPEKLREFGLEL
-406 PMTVLLAHALAERGC
+406 PMTVQLAHALAKCGC
-421 VRTKDLFSVEAIAER
+421 VRTKDLFSIKAIAER

-450 MEPASVDKKAKVLSQ
+450 MEPALAGKKAKALSQ
-465 AIVFQH
+465 AIVLQH
-471 VNLSY
+471 VHLNY
-476 GKKSILNDVCCSIEK
+476 GEKPILTDVCCSIEK

-517 PTDGSIYVDGMEVT
+517 PTDGNIYVDGLEVT
-531 DTSADIAALRKKIG
+531 DASADIAALRKKIG

-635 VGKKKMLQILR
+635 VGKKKMLDILR

-676 RDGKILEQGAPSD
+676 QDGKILEYGTPAD
-689 VFYRLWL
+689 VFYRLW
-696 REMEHM
+696 R
-702 TRDKHSKMNGEQ
+702 RKMDDMSQG
-714 MRDRSTGR
+714 MTGR
-722 LSEDTLAEAICEL
+722 QTLDNKILSEALCEL
-735 PGCMQLL
+735 PVCMQLL
-742 IRLRIMGLPVSCK
+742 MRLRMMGLPVSCR
-755 HTQLA
+755 HTQPA
-760 ETVQAIVDAVGR
+760 ETVQAIVDAVDRL

>member
-1 MDDLQAVRHIPKV
+1 MIKIRNLTFEYFDRDD
-14 LQQISLF
+14 
-21 TFGNADI
+21 
-28 LHIIVKFKVIILPV
+28 
-42 PAVHFAEK
+42 E
-50 CLPPILWCQ
+50 
-59 VRGVDHRAAPKRVEV
+59 
-74 RLFHFQP
+74 
-81 NLRVRS
+81 
-87 GHRMGKHTLALC
+87 
-99 HLYFLF
+99 
-105 LQKANAGDPCAAHI
+105 
-119 IKDIGTAQ
+119 
-127 VPLLL
+127 
-132 ANDADRILTAAAN
+132 
-145 ALLHIV
+145 
-151 LDFDMAAIIA
+151 
-161 ITANH
+161 
-166 AGAVGSAGNLHVLP
+166 GNLTEMVNAI
-180 VLSLTSLRFHPLGAL
+180 R
-195 LVGISLTSGVAGV
+195 GINFDAGEGEFIVVAGV

-238 MQEENIIPIRKMVG
+238 MQAENIIPIRKMVG

-269 DVAFGAENISVPHK
+269 DVAFGAENIGVPHK

-290 DALAQVGLA
+290 DALAQVGLS

-326 YIVLDEAT
+326 CIVLDEAT

-382 LAMKGSREALFS
+382 LAMKGNREAIFA
-394 QPERLREFGLEL
+394 QPEKLREFGLEL
-406 PMTVLLAHALAERGC
+406 PMTVQLAHDLAKCGC
-421 VRTKDLFSVEAIAER
+421 MRTKDLFSIEAIAER
-436 IYKEHPYAFLKEKT
+436 IYKEYPYAFLKEKT
-450 MEPASVDKKAKVLSQ
+450 MEPAPAGKKAKALSQ
-465 AIVFQH
+465 AIVLQH
-471 VNLSY
+471 VHLNY
-476 GKKSILNDVCCSIEK
+476 GEKPILTDVCCSIEK

-504 KSTLLQMIPALIS
+504 KSTLLQTIPALIS
-517 PTDGSIYVDGMEVT
+517 PTDGNIYVDGLEVT
-531 DTSADIAALRKKIG
+531 DASADIAALRKKIG

-635 VGKKKMLQILR
+635 VGKKKMLDILR

-676 RDGKILEQGAPSD
+676 QDGKILEYGTPAD
-689 VFYRLWL
+689 VFYRLWR
-696 REMEHM
+696 REMDDM
-702 TRDKHSKMNGEQ
+702 SQGM
-714 MRDRSTGR
+714 TGR
-722 LSEDTLAEAICEL
+722 QTLDNKILSEALCEL
-735 PGCMQLL
+735 PVCMQLL
-742 IRLRIMGLPVSCK
+742 ISLRMMGLPVSCR
-755 HTQLA
+755 HTQPA
-760 ETVQAIVDAVGR
+760 ETVQAIVDAVDRL

>member
-1 MDDLQAVRHIPKV
+1 MIKIRDLTFEYFDRDDE
-14 LQQISLF
+14 
-21 TFGNADI
+21 GNLTEMVNAIRGINFD
-28 LHIIVKFKVIILPV
+28 
-42 PAVHFAEK
+42 AEK
-50 CLPPILWCQ
+50 
-59 VRGVDHRAAPKRVEV
+59 GE
-74 RLFHFQP
+74 F
-81 NLRVRS
+81 
-87 GHRMGKHTLALC
+87 
-99 HLYFLF
+99 
-105 LQKANAGDPCAAHI
+105 
-119 IKDIGTAQ
+119 
-127 VPLLL
+127 
-132 ANDADRILTAAAN
+132 
-145 ALLHIV
+145 IV
-151 LDFDMAAIIA
+151 
-161 ITANH
+161 
-166 AGAVGSAGNLHVLP
+166 
-180 VLSLTSLRFHPLGAL
+180 
-195 LVGISLTSGVAGV
+195 VAGV

-269 DVAFGAENISVPHK
+269 DVAFGAENIGVPHK

-290 DALAQVGLA
+290 DALAQVGLL

-326 YIVLDEAT
+326 CIVLDEAT

-343 DVLQLMKE
+343 DVLQLMKN

-370 LADWIYVMHQGR
+370 LADRIYVMHQGR
-382 LAMKGSREALFS
+382 LCMKGSREAIFAQS
-394 QPERLREFGLEL
+394 EKLREFGLEL
-406 PMTVLLAHALAERGC
+406 PMTVQLAHTLAQCGC
-421 VRTKDLFSVEAIAER
+421 VRTKELFSVPAIAER
-436 IYKEHPYAFLKEKT
+436 LYKEHPYAFLKDKT
-450 MEPASVDKKAKVLSQ
+450 MESAGNAKKSETLSQ

-471 VNLSY
+471 VNLLY
-476 GKKSILNDVCCSIEK
+476 GKKPILTDVCCSIEK

-504 KSTLLQMIPALIS
+504 KSTFLQMIPALIS
-517 PTDGSIYVDGMEVT
+517 PTDGSIYVDGLEVT
-531 DTSADIAALRKKIG
+531 DTSADITALRKKIG

-599 MDKLSGGQK
+599 QDKLSGGQK

-635 VGKKKMLQILR
+635 VGKKKMLDILR

-676 RDGKILEQGAPSD
+676 QDGKIVEQGVPAD
-689 VFYRLWL
+689 AFYRLWL
-696 REMEHM
+696 REMEHVM
-702 TRDKHSKMNGEQ
+702 QNMSSKMSGEQ
-714 MRDRSTGR
+714 TGDRSSGR
-722 LSEDTLAEAICEL
+722 ASNEILEEALCEL
-735 PGCMQLL
+735 PICMQLL

-755 HTQLA
+755 HTQPV
-760 ETVQAIVDAVGR
+760 ETVQAIVAAVDRRG

>member
-1 MDDLQAVRHIPKV
+1 MIKIRNL
-14 LQQISLF
+14 
-21 TFGNADI
+21 TF
-28 LHIIVKFKVIILPV
+28 
-42 PAVHFAEK
+42 E
-50 CLPPILWCQ
+50 
-59 VRGVDHRAAPKRVEV
+59 
-74 RLFHFQP
+74 
-81 NLRVRS
+81 
-87 GHRMGKHTLALC
+87 
-99 HLYFLF
+99 YF
-105 LQKANAGDPCAAHI
+105 
-119 IKDIGTAQ
+119 
-127 VPLLL
+127 
-132 ANDADRILTAAAN
+132 DRDN
-145 ALLHIV
+145 E
-151 LDFDMAAIIA
+151 
-161 ITANH
+161 
-166 AGAVGSAGNLHVLP
+166 GNLTEMVNAI
-180 VLSLTSLRFHPLGAL
+180 R
-195 LVGISLTSGVAGV
+195 GIHFDAGEGEFIVVAGV

-269 DVAFGAENISVPHK
+269 DVAFGAENIGVPHK

-290 DALAQVGLA
+290 DALAQVGLS

-326 YIVLDEAT
+326 CIVLDEAT

-382 LAMKGSREALFS
+382 LAMKGNREAIFA
-394 QPERLREFGLEL
+394 QPEKLREFGLEL
-406 PMTVLLAHALAERGC
+406 PMTVQLAHALAKCGC
-421 VRTKDLFSVEAIAER
+421 MRTKDLFSIEAIAGR

-450 MEPASVDKKAKVLSQ
+450 MEPAPAGKKAKALSQ
-465 AIVFQH
+465 AIVLQH
-471 VNLSY
+471 VHLNY
-476 GKKSILNDVCCSIEK
+476 GEKPILTDVCCSIEK

-517 PTDGSIYVDGMEVT
+517 PTDGNIYVDGLEVT
-531 DTSADIAALRKKIG
+531 DASADIAALRKKIG

-635 VGKKKMLQILR
+635 VGKKKMLNILR

-676 RDGKILEQGAPSD
+676 QDGKILEYGTPAD
-689 VFYRLWL
+689 VFYRLWR
-696 REMEHM
+696 REMDDM
-702 TRDKHSKMNGEQ
+702 SQGM
-714 MRDRSTGR
+714 TGR
-722 LSEDTLAEAICEL
+722 QTLDNKILSEALCEL
-735 PGCMQLL
+735 PACMQLL
-742 IRLRIMGLPVSCK
+742 IRLRMMGLPVSCR
-755 HTQLA
+755 HTQPA
-760 ETVQAIVDAVGR
+760 ETVQAIVDAVDRL

>member
-1 MDDLQAVRHIPKV
+1 MIKIRNLTFEYFDRDD
-14 LQQISLF
+14 
-21 TFGNADI
+21 
-28 LHIIVKFKVIILPV
+28 
-42 PAVHFAEK
+42 E
-50 CLPPILWCQ
+50 
-59 VRGVDHRAAPKRVEV
+59 
-74 RLFHFQP
+74 
-81 NLRVRS
+81 
-87 GHRMGKHTLALC
+87 
-99 HLYFLF
+99 
-105 LQKANAGDPCAAHI
+105 
-119 IKDIGTAQ
+119 
-127 VPLLL
+127 
-132 ANDADRILTAAAN
+132 
-145 ALLHIV
+145 
-151 LDFDMAAIIA
+151 
-161 ITANH
+161 
-166 AGAVGSAGNLHVLP
+166 GNLTEMVNAI
-180 VLSLTSLRFHPLGAL
+180 R
-195 LVGISLTSGVAGV
+195 GINFDAGEGEFIVVAGV

-269 DVAFGAENISVPHK
+269 DVAFGAENIGVPHK

-290 DALAQVGLA
+290 DALAQVGLS

-326 YIVLDEAT
+326 CIVLDEAT

-382 LAMKGSREALFS
+382 LAMKGSREAIFA
-394 QPERLREFGLEL
+394 QPEKLREFGLEL
-406 PMTVLLAHALAERGC
+406 PMTVQLAHALAKCGC
-421 VRTKDLFSVEAIAER
+421 MRTKDLFSIEAIAER

-450 MEPASVDKKAKVLSQ
+450 MEPALAGKKAKALSQ
-465 AIVFQH
+465 AIVLQH
-471 VNLSY
+471 VHLNY
-476 GKKSILNDVCCSIEK
+476 GEKPILTDVCCSIEK

-517 PTDGSIYVDGMEVT
+517 PTDGNIYVDGLEVT
-531 DTSADIAALRKKIG
+531 DASADIAALRKKIG

-635 VGKKKMLQILR
+635 VGKKKMLDILR

-676 RDGKILEQGAPSD
+676 QDGKILEYGTPAD
-689 VFYRLWL
+689 VFYRLW
-696 REMEHM
+696 R
-702 TRDKHSKMNGEQ
+702 RKMDDMSQG
-714 MRDRSTGR
+714 MTGR
-722 LSEDTLAEAICEL
+722 QTLDNKILSEALCEL
-735 PGCMQLL
+735 PVCMQLL
-742 IRLRIMGLPVSCK
+742 MRLRMMGLPVSCR
-755 HTQLA
+755 HTQPA
-760 ETVQAIVDAVGR
+760 ETVQAIVDAVDRL

>member
-1 MDDLQAVRHIPKV
+1 MIKIRNLTFEYFDRDD
-14 LQQISLF
+14 
-21 TFGNADI
+21 
-28 LHIIVKFKVIILPV
+28 
-42 PAVHFAEK
+42 E
-50 CLPPILWCQ
+50 
-59 VRGVDHRAAPKRVEV
+59 
-74 RLFHFQP
+74 
-81 NLRVRS
+81 
-87 GHRMGKHTLALC
+87 
-99 HLYFLF
+99 
-105 LQKANAGDPCAAHI
+105 
-119 IKDIGTAQ
+119 
-127 VPLLL
+127 
-132 ANDADRILTAAAN
+132 
-145 ALLHIV
+145 
-151 LDFDMAAIIA
+151 
-161 ITANH
+161 
-166 AGAVGSAGNLHVLP
+166 GNLTEMVNAI
-180 VLSLTSLRFHPLGAL
+180 R
-195 LVGISLTSGVAGV
+195 GINFDAGEGEFIVVAGV

-238 MQEENIIPIRKMVG
+238 MQAENIIPIRKMVG

-269 DVAFGAENISVPHK
+269 DVAFGAENIGVPHK

-290 DALAQVGLA
+290 DALAQVGLS

-326 YIVLDEAT
+326 CIVLDEAT

-382 LAMKGSREALFS
+382 LAMKGNREAIFA
-394 QPERLREFGLEL
+394 QPEKLREFGLEL
-406 PMTVLLAHALAERGC
+406 PMTVQLAHALVKCGC
-421 VRTKDLFSVEAIAER
+421 VRTKDLFSIEAIAER

-450 MEPASVDKKAKVLSQ
+450 MEPAPAGKKAKALSQ
-465 AIVFQH
+465 AIVLQH
-471 VNLSY
+471 VHLNY
-476 GKKSILNDVCCSIEK
+476 GEKPILTDVCCSIEK

-504 KSTLLQMIPALIS
+504 KSTLLQTIPALIS
-517 PTDGSIYVDGMEVT
+517 PTDGNIYVDGLEVT
-531 DTSADIAALRKKIG
+531 DASADIAALRKKIG

-635 VGKKKMLQILR
+635 VGKKKMLDILR

-676 RDGKILEQGAPSD
+676 QDGKILEYGTPAD
-689 VFYRLWL
+689 VFYRLWR
-696 REMEHM
+696 REMDDM
-702 TRDKHSKMNGEQ
+702 SQGM
-714 MRDRSTGR
+714 TGR
-722 LSEDTLAEAICEL
+722 QTLDNKILSEALCEL
-735 PGCMQLL
+735 PVCMQLL
-742 IRLRIMGLPVSCK
+742 IRLRMMGLPVSCR
-755 HTQLA
+755 HTQPA
-760 ETVQAIVDAVGR
+760 ETVQAIVDAVDRL

>member
-1 MDDLQAVRHIPKV
+1 MIKIRNLTFEYFDRDD
-14 LQQISLF
+14 
-21 TFGNADI
+21 
-28 LHIIVKFKVIILPV
+28 
-42 PAVHFAEK
+42 E
-50 CLPPILWCQ
+50 
-59 VRGVDHRAAPKRVEV
+59 
-74 RLFHFQP
+74 
-81 NLRVRS
+81 
-87 GHRMGKHTLALC
+87 
-99 HLYFLF
+99 
-105 LQKANAGDPCAAHI
+105 
-119 IKDIGTAQ
+119 
-127 VPLLL
+127 
-132 ANDADRILTAAAN
+132 
-145 ALLHIV
+145 
-151 LDFDMAAIIA
+151 
-161 ITANH
+161 
-166 AGAVGSAGNLHVLP
+166 GNLTEMVNAI
-180 VLSLTSLRFHPLGAL
+180 R
-195 LVGISLTSGVAGV
+195 GINFDAGEGEFIVVAGV

-269 DVAFGAENISVPHK
+269 DVAFGAENIGVPHK

-290 DALAQVGLA
+290 DALAQVGLS

-326 YIVLDEAT
+326 CIVLDEAT

-382 LAMKGSREALFS
+382 LAMKGSREAIFA
-394 QPERLREFGLEL
+394 QPEKLREFGLEL
-406 PMTVLLAHALAERGC
+406 PMTVQLAHALAKCGC
-421 VRTKDLFSVEAIAER
+421 VRTKDLFSIKAIAER

-450 MEPASVDKKAKVLSQ
+450 MEPALAGKKAKALSQ
-465 AIVFQH
+465 AIVLQH
-471 VNLSY
+471 VHLNY
-476 GKKSILNDVCCSIEK
+476 GEKPILTDVCCSIEK

-517 PTDGSIYVDGMEVT
+517 PTDGNIYVDGLEVT
-531 DTSADIAALRKKIG
+531 DASADIAALRKKIG

-635 VGKKKMLQILR
+635 VGKKKMLDILH

-676 RDGKILEQGAPSD
+676 QDGKILEYGTPAD
-689 VFYRLWL
+689 VFYRLW
-696 REMEHM
+696 R
-702 TRDKHSKMNGEQ
+702 RKMDDMSQG
-714 MRDRSTGR
+714 MTGR
-722 LSEDTLAEAICEL
+722 QTLDNKILSEALCEL
-735 PGCMQLL
+735 PVCMQLL
-742 IRLRIMGLPVSCK
+742 MRLRMMGLPVSCR
-755 HTQLA
+755 HTQPA
-760 ETVQAIVDAVGR
+760 ETVQAIVDAVDRL